1 MKTKIVAWLAIAS
14 ALTAGTLL
22 TYADTTTTNSWTTSD
37 TQKAQWPQGGWDHE
51 RGGKWGEK
59 WMRGWMMTQL
69 TDAEKTKLQS
79 MTDAEKQAFF
89 EAKRT
94 ETEAKMEAREAVMD
108 KLVAGEA
115 LTTDSEK
122 AIQKEIIAE
131 RAAQKTA
138 RAEMKA
144 KQATE
149 QKSREE
155 IKSII
160 EKKAAGTA
168 LTTDETTKLVDYFTS
183 KADKMDE
190 RGWDRGGQMGEK
202 PTDAPADSTTTTS
215 TAQ

>member
-1 MKTKIVAWLAIAS
+1 
-14 ALTAGTLL
+14 
-22 TYADTTTTNSWTTSD
+22 
-37 TQKAQWPQGGWDHE
+37 
-51 RGGKWGEK
+51 
-59 WMRGWMMTQL
+59 MTQL

-79 MTDAEKQAFF
+79 MTDTEKQAFF

-108 KLVAGEA
+108 KLVVGEA

-190 RGWDRGGQMGEK
+190 RG
-202 PTDAPADSTTTTS
+202 
-215 TAQ
+215 